1 MIFCCIFTNENYSR
15 KFIVNIFPFKYK
27 FQLQFGF
34 FIVFIVII
42 SQVGEFHGIQNDKL
56 PLIYNIELVYN
67 YPTPSHLPT
76 INFKFHNHYNYKFE
90 DVYLSFSTSNFD
102 RIKQY
107 NNFCKLKLKNQ
118 EILQANIVV
127 IVRKQTWIPAFH
139 TKRNPDE
146 YLS

>member
-1 MIFCCIFTNENYSR
+1 M
-15 KFIVNIFPFKYK
+15 NIFPFKYK

-90 DVYLSFSTSNFD
+90 DAYLSFSTSNFD

-118 EILQANIVV
+118 KILQANIVV
-127 IVRKQTWIPAFH
+127 IVRKQTWIPAIH